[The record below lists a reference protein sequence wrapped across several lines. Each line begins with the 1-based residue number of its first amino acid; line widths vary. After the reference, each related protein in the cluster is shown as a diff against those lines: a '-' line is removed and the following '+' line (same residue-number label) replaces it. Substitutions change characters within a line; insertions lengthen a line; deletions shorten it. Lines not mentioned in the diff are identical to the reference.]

1 MRLKNKQI
9 INIYENLKN
18 SFNDNTKYFPA
29 KINFLI
35 QKNGLILRE
44 VVEMIYDCRDRII
57 KEYGVADSQDSEK
70 YIIKEQYRDSAQ
82 KELDELLD
90 LEQDI
95 SLFKIPFTNIEN
107 LEFTSNQME
116 AIMFMI
122 EEENQEDQVE

>member
-9 INIYENLKN
+9 INIYENLKT

-57 KEYGVADSQDSEK
+57 KEYGVVDSQDSEQ